1 MDLHLISLIL
11 VVKRMLSSSL
21 TVAEAGR
28 PIWAGEKHPS
38 VYGQSRGGIG
48 ADASSDGGSR
58 SNESDP
64 PSNHGITS
72 NPHPH

>member
-1 MDLHLISLIL
+1 MDLNLISLIL
-11 VVKRMLSSSL
+11 VVKQKHSSFI

-28 PIWAGEKHPS
+28 PIWAGEKHQS
-38 VYGQSRGGIG
+38 VHGQSCGGSG
-48 ADASSDGGSR
+48 PDASSDSGSR
-58 SNESDP
+58 SDESNS